1 MKTKQLIKY
10 CNYIAIITGIYGIS
24 IFFRLSQIGYDLGKQ
39 MAISDKSGIDIS
51 NVILLEALA
60 QIILAFGI
68 FAVCLLFFFFVANVR
83 KGLVFVSEN
92 QYLLMIYGII
102 IAGLGL
108 LSYIINQISS
118 PSNSIFNSGLL
129 VLIGLCFVFISF
141 IFKIGI
147 KMQEEQE
154 LTI

>member
-68 FAVCLLFFFFVANVR
+68 FAVCLLFFLFVANVR
-83 KGLVFVSEN
+83 RGLVFVSEN
-92 QYLLMIYGII
+92 QLLLMIFGII
-102 IAGLGL
+102 IAGLGM
-108 LSYIINQISS
+108 LSYIINKISS
-118 PSNSIFNSGLL
+118 SNSIFNSGLL